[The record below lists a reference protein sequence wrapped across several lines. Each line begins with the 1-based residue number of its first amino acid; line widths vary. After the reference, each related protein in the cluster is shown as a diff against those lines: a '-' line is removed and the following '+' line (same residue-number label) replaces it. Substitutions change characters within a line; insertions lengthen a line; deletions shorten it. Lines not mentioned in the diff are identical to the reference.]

1 MPTRTPFFMLFLLV
15 FLASPTAAQEHMHGD
30 DPDEAV
36 EGGGTIPEGW
46 QVRTDRGASMDNV
59 RFMKM
64 ERGYH
69 VVLGPAAIFYRP
81 EMTASGAYTVH
92 ATFTQNKA
100 PRHPEAYGLIVG
112 GKNLDG
118 DSQDYLYF
126 LVRQNG
132 EYLIKHRAGSETH
145 TLTEWTAHEA
155 IHKADDAGKASNV
168 LAIRSEPDRVR
179 FLVNGAEVAAI
190 DRVPMLDT
198 DGVAGF
204 RVNHNLDVTI
214 TDFGVEK

>member
-1 MPTRTPFFMLFLLV
+1 MPFFLLALLFL
-15 FLASPTAAQEHMHGD
+15 LASPTAAQEHMHDD

-59 RFMKM
+59 GFVKM

-81 EMTASGAYTVH
+81 ERTASGAYTVH

-145 TLTEWTAHEA
+145 TLTAWTAHEA

-190 DRVPMLDT
+190 DRGPMLDT
-198 DGVAGF
+198 DGVVGF

-214 TDFGVEK
+214 TGFGVEK